1 MPSSLGENRL
11 AVVGLALEMM
21 GSIEASSS
29 SRKAHLKHWV
39 LCIPWSFCAL
49 CTVCPGQ
56 EEEPTADG
64 RRVQV
69 SGGNWF

>member
-1 MPSSLGENRL
+1 MPSSLGESRL

-21 GSIEASSS
+21 GSTEAPSA
-29 SRKAHLKHWV
+29 SRKAHLKRCV
-39 LCIPWSFCAL
+39 LCDPWPFCAL